1 MGQVTLTAATASQTR
16 DSGAVRAATGA
27 ITVTTVSVLPVF
39 LTGAL
44 AVQLGDELGFDPA
57 GLGLVVA
64 LYFGVSALC
73 SLPVGRLVER
83 WGGAV
88 TSRIAVLGVAA
99 VMLALAVFAD
109 SYASLVAILLCGAWC
124 NVMGQLASNL
134 TLARSVPAHRL
145 GLSFGVKQ
153 AAIPLSTLLAGA
165 AVPAVALTVG
175 WRWAY
180 VIASGLALLAVLGAP
195 RSGEHVRV
203 PKPPPGERAT
213 LALAVLGA
221 GSGLGAGAANALGI
235 FLVAAAVDRG
245 IAPGMAGLVLTFGS
259 VVGFAGRLLHGWLA
273 DRRTG
278 GHVAFVAGSMAIGA
292 VGLVLLA
299 VPGTPALTIGTILGF
314 GLGWSW
320 PGLMQFAVV
329 RLNPS
334 APAAAS
340 AIVQTGVYA
349 GGFAGP
355 IAFGFVASRSSFDT
369 AWLSAAATM
378 VAAALLVVLG
388 RRLLVAHRA
397 AHGGG
402 RPVRSWAT
410 RALGRPAVSTGPLS
424 LASAPPGEAST
435 DPLGESD
442 RVEGSVHLHVVVE
455 VDEHVPRRRLG
466 RRCHRVLAHR
476 RPAREP
482 VPHPLRPPVECIG
495 RVAADVE
502 LGVAVQADVDEA
514 GGDVL
519 EVRELP
525 GRVGHD
531 ERDVV
536 RAQQRDERRIPEA
549 LVADLHA
556 RAAADGRHPR
566 SSPPSRRAA
575 RRARRPVAPPR
586 PCCAA
591 AA

>member
-1 MGQVTLTAATASQTR
+1 MALTAPPVPGTR
-16 DSGAVRAATGA
+16 DAGALRAAAGA
-27 ITVTTVSVLPVF
+27 ITVTTVAVLPVF

-44 AVQLGDELGFDPA
+44 AVQISGELGFDPA

-83 WGGAV
+83 WGGAT
-88 TSRIAVLGVAA
+88 TSRIAVLGVAV
-99 VMLALAVFAD
+99 VMLALAGLAR
-109 SYASLVAILLCGAWC
+109 SYVSLVAILMAGAWC

-153 AAIPLSTLLAGA
+153 AAVPLATLLAGA
-165 AVPAVALTVG
+165 AVPLVALTIG

-180 VIASGLALLAVLGAP
+180 VMAAGLALLALLGVPRGGAP
-195 RSGEHVRV
+195 HVPT

-245 IAPGMAGLVLTFGS
+245 IGPGTAGLVLTFGS

-273 DRRTG
+273 DRRAS
-278 GHVAFVAGSMAIGA
+278 GHVAFVAGSMALGAIGLA
-292 VGLVLLA
+292 LLA
-299 VPGTPALTIGTILGF
+299 VPGTPALVVGTILGF

-349 GGFAGP
+349 GGFGGP
-355 IAFGFVASRSSFDT
+355 IMFGFVAAHTSFPT

-378 VAAALLVVLG
+378 VVAALLVVLG
-388 RRLLVAHRA
+388 RRLLVRHRTAQA
-397 AHGGG
+397 A
-402 RPVRSWAT
+402 
-410 RALGRPAVSTGPLS
+410 GP
-424 LASAPPGEAST
+424 
-435 DPLGESD
+435 
-442 RVEGSVHLHVVVE
+442 R
-455 VDEHVPRRRLG
+455 
-466 RRCHRVLAHR
+466 
-476 RPAREP
+476 
-482 VPHPLRPPVECIG
+482 
-495 RVAADVE
+495 
-502 LGVAVQADVDEA
+502 
-514 GGDVL
+514 
-519 EVRELP
+519 
-525 GRVGHD
+525 
-531 ERDVV
+531 
-536 RAQQRDERRIPEA
+536 
-549 LVADLHA
+549 
-556 RAAADGRHPR
+556 
-566 SSPPSRRAA
+566 
-575 RRARRPVAPPR
+575 
-586 PCCAA
+586 
-591 AA
+591 